1 MIMSSFSLQF
11 CLRTL
16 VLIILTCVMFW
27 PTLLEMEAIWR
38 GTDTYMHCYFIF
50 PMALYMVS
58 KKKPQWAG
66 LKPEP
71 ALLPLLLML
80 PVLLLWLSAYAI
92 DVDFA
97 SHIAQVVFIQLL
109 LWHLL
114 GNHIAKVIRFPLA
127 FLIFAAPFGESL
139 TPILQEITADM
150 IVALVTLVGIPVYRE
165 GLYLHTPVSVFEVA
179 EACSGLNFLISSAVI
194 GLLFCFLYFNTL
206 RKRIVFLFFV
216 LVLAI
221 LANGI
226 RAFLLIYIGEKTNM
240 AWGFGADHYY
250 YGWAVFGITML
261 ISFRVGEQFADVVY
275 YQSSSAQ
282 PVEMMNNAIAQPSYV
297 KALPFF
303 TMLLILLVY
312 PLRLFLPETPRPE
325 APAAMNT
332 PAGFDLL
339 ENNRLGTTFL
349 DGIRR
354 SSLVNSNGIEFVA
367 ADYAVRQNNGDLIT
381 WHNRVFDH
389 QQWTVLQKFNTGDWD
404 NNIQYLQLANK
415 AGEKMTALYW
425 YQIGDIRT
433 TNEGLIKL
441 LQLRAILLHEQVDA
455 GVRIYAVNGHEFD
468 TGKLILEPY
477 GSKHLKRTN
486 SSNEQLFV
494 KP

>member
-1 MIMSSFSLQF
+1 MTMNSYSVQF
-11 CLRTL
+11 CIRSL
-16 VLIILTCVMFW
+16 VLVLLTFALFW
-27 PTLLEMEAIWR
+27 PTLVEMEAIWR
-38 GTDTYMHCYFIF
+38 GTDTYMHCYFIL
-50 PMALYMVS
+50 PMALYMMS
-58 KKKPQWAG
+58 KQKPQWAG
-66 LKPEP
+66 LTPEP

-114 GNHIAKVIRFPLA
+114 GNLIAKVIRFPLA

-150 IVALVTLVGIPVYRE
+150 SVALVRLVGIPVYRE
-165 GLYLHTPVSVFEVA
+165 GLYLHTPVSIFEVA

-194 GLLFCFLYFNTL
+194 ALLFCFLYFNSL
-206 RKRIVFLFFV
+206 RKRIIFLIFV

-221 LANGI
+221 VANGI

-261 ISFRVGEQFADVVY
+261 ISFRIGEQFADAMPD
-275 YQSSSAQ
+275 QSAAVQPSSMMIKDVAQ
-282 PVEMMNNAIAQPSYV
+282 PAFV
-297 KALPFF
+297 KVLPFV
-303 TMLLILLVY
+303 TMLLLLVVY
-312 PLRLFLPETPRPE
+312 PLRLLLPETAKPE
-325 APAAMNT
+325 VPAAMST
-332 PAGFDLL
+332 PAGFNNLDSNLAS
-339 ENNRLGTTFL
+339 NRLGTTFL

-354 SSLVNSNGIEFVA
+354 SSLVNSQGIEFVA

-389 QQWTVLQKFNTGDWD
+389 QQWTILQKANSGNW
-404 NNIQYLQLANK
+404 NNNVQYLQLANMQ
-415 AGEKMTALYW
+415 GERMTVLYW
-425 YQIGDIRT
+425 YQVGDVRT
-433 TNEGLIKL
+433 TNKALIKL
-441 LQLRAILLHEQVDA
+441 LQLKAILLHEQVDA
-455 GVRIYAVNGHEFD
+455 GVRVYAIGGSEFD
-468 TGKLILEPY
+468 AGQQMLEQY
-477 GSKHLKRTN
+477 GNNH
-486 SSNEQLFV
+486 
-494 KP
+494 